1 MIALE
6 MTKSEAETLELYLDS
21 VLFRLHTARIKKDKV
36 ARQWEE
42 DLIALRNRLSHMKG
56 VL

>member
-1 MIALE
+1 MITLE

-56 VL
+56 EL